1 MSSDRMPR
9 LLCAGVLVVAC
20 LALGCSGTQT
30 PIGRTD
36 RSPDTLRAENARLRA
51 QNRALQ
57 DSLQFHRDIASG
69 QYARKRR
76 TLEDHL
82 ARLTYELRLLRQGG
96 LTVRVLSTDSL
107 FESAST
113 TLRPEGEDSLQ
124 ALARQ
129 LERTYPD
136 RQVRVEGHSDDR
148 PLSES
153 LQEQFATNWELST
166 ARAATVVRTLLEMT
180 SLAPRQFAAVG
191 YGSSRPRASNET
203 PGGRR
208 RNRRVRVAVLPV
220 PRDYTQPYQTR
231 W

>member
-1 MSSDRMPR
+1 MPR

-20 LALGCSGTQT
+20 LAVGCSKPHTS
-30 PIGRTD
+30 IGRTD

-51 QNRALQ
+51 QNRALR
-57 DSLQFHRDIASG
+57 DSLQFRRDIGSG
-69 QYARKRR
+69 QYSRKMR

-96 LTVRVLSTDSL
+96 ITVRVLSTDSL
-107 FESAST
+107 FEPAST
-113 TLRPEGEDSLQ
+113 TLRPEGEDSLR
-124 ALARQ
+124 ALAQQ
-129 LERTYPD
+129 LERTYPN
-136 RQVRVEGHSDDR
+136 RQVRVEGHTDDR
-148 PLSES
+148 PLSDS

-166 ARAATVVRTLLEMT
+166 GRATTVVRMLLEMT

-203 PGGRR
+203 PAGRR
-208 RNRRVRVAVLPV
+208 RNRRVRVGVLPV
-220 PRDYTQPYQTR
+220 PREYTQPYQTR